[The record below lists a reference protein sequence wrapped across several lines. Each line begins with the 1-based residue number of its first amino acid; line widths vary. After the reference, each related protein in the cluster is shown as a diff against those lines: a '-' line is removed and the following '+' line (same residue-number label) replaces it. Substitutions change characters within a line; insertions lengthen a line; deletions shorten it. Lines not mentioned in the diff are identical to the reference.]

1 MVEINASFYRF
12 PVRSW
17 IKTRIKSPAGFGFS
31 IKVHRSMTRYQR
43 LKPNA
48 VKTWKKFESLF
59 KEMKG
64 RISFWLFQMPPNF
77 VATSEN
83 MMHRNSFDE

>member
-1 MVEINASFYRF
+1 
-12 PVRSW
+12 
-17 IKTRIKSPAGFGFS
+17 
-31 IKVHRSMTRYQR
+31 MTRYQR

-48 VKTWKKFESLF
+48 VKTWKNFESLF